1 MSQFIVNLALLI
13 FTLGIIVTGI
23 QILLLSENK
32 KIIQQKTTQF
42 IKLYQDF
49 FNRSQPLFRSFT
61 FPLNSLFKK
70 TFLQP
75 PTKEEKEI
83 AAEFKEA
90 LLPSTTLAKKT
101 IKEFLNLTKLAFKLT
116 RKALRVLFMMAFLL
130 GCIFLLINVYK
141 NKITLDTLLNFPENF
156 REGIE
161 ELANK
166 ITTPLLA
173 PLFKKYL
180 E

>member
-32 KIIQQKTTQF
+32 KIIQQRTTQF
-42 IKLYQDF
+42 IKLYQNF
-49 FNRSQPLFRSFT
+49 FNRDHPVFRSFT
-61 FPLNSLFKK
+61 FPLNSVLKK
-70 TFLQP
+70 TFLLP
-75 PTKEEKEI
+75 PTKEEKELT
-83 AAEFKEA
+83 AEFKEA
-90 LLPSTTLAKKT
+90 LLPSTNLVKKT
-101 IKEFLNLTKLAFKLT
+101 IKGFLNLTKLAFKLAL
-116 RKALRVLFMMAFLL
+116 KALRMLFMMALLL
-130 GCIFLLINVYK
+130 GLIFFLINVSK
-141 NKITLDTLLNFPENF
+141 NKIPLEALLNLPENF